1 MPEEKKKESFTF
13 SDKIKSKNASKSFA
27 ARMPS
32 KIGSDGKPRQTL
44 FERTKRDAPFL
55 IAAAVA
61 LLLLP
66 FLYKYSGHVE
76 DGEVPMITPGY
87 EDSIVNPD
95 RSGFDFSGDPDGQIS
110 QLSGRDSMDL
120 IVGFGKRRGE
130 EEQEESLAD
139 IYRSGL
145 ADSSAASS
153 YRRSD
158 MDEEENITNIYRHRK
173 NAAPQTRAAF
183 RRAATPIGNLK
194 PGGVNRG
201 GGGLRV
207 VPWGGNLKAAAQRVR
222 GEGPR
227 NSTKP
232 VSLQPLQAAG
242 KPSRSYFG
250 QGAAKE
256 AQRSKDA
263 MSKGN
268 AMQALMDAQMKP
280 IEPGRIGGIMGGDL
294 GGPGGGNGNL
304 HREFA
309 FNGKEPWWWDLMK
322 TREQMRWEKWFNY
335 AWGWMDWG
343 TKIVQNLLG
352 SLLSCWITGTDDW
365 SVDHW
370 YGGNSGGS
378 SGKTECCGINEKK
391 WKNSVKLGMAG
402 VPFTEDGCKA
412 NIQLA
417 AEVKYGSG
425 ATKEKC
431 AFEWKDTKSG
441 GSNLTRRQQR
451 LACLGGL
458 NASLEEVRGCD
469 NMSNY
474 MYQVQPGGIAKSKNW
489 NVYHYVVARNYLP
502 EASELHS
509 VLKTSRNYLCEADI
523 DLKIGGKHSSGVEAY
538 NAPELYDG
546 ESTAGEKGKKKKSH
560 GYDNREEKMTQDMY
574 QIDPES
580 REDAC
585 VIYVQRGEMF
595 NYKNFQTTMIRRFE
609 ELLRAQGAKNGDK
622 NKDPYNG
629 TVEAQARRA
638 FNQLDLMFIESF
650 ASKKA
655 LGKNSLIFGVSH
667 HIDTL
672 PMMYKYFKYAYVE
685 HMRVNTDGG
694 YYHHN
699 VDNAKWRRYFGG
711 VKPREMYVDYVMGQA
726 CDFDSAVSIDCND
739 AEQMEYARA
748 TVTFKQ
754 GYKGKPVDTWTEADF
769 DSLAKGVSV
778 TALYTPMASSSTL
791 GGVSQPVK
799 DALQVKD
806 ADGRVIPNQLE
817 YHFKSVIDKKDERSY
832 LVALPKGE
840 SGTIL
845 WTLSRDGEQVGSA
858 QCKLNMSGDGTSITV
873 EEKPCPKGP
882 ATDASCCADFAQE
895 RNLDFTWDEK
905 NGCVLNPKRDTN
917 DCPLG
922 AATSAECCA
931 KYAEEHNYNF
941 NWTDGKC
948 NLSPKD
954 GNDPN
959 PDLDPSTEC
968 KTKDDSEDCCAKFG
982 AQDPANTYAWD
993 GTKCNV
999 TPKTKRTPP
1008 PPPTTASVTMFAP
1021 YIKWV
1026 PANPQGRKAVTA
1038 EDPLG
1043 ASTFTSSLVKTYPH
1057 SAGSSCRGCQGR
1069 QFCDDLFGYTM
1080 DSKKATEFVTKV
1092 RDAYNTKYK
1101 DNADVLPIQFTAEYP
1116 TDGEF
1121 IDALQIAA
1129 KENLPGLDKVSTAAV
1144 CELGRDFTRM
1154 SKDKHAGGRKM
1165 IGTQG
1170 QKAEERYFHNELGAY
1185 LAYIHDTS
1193 VLYPDAYV
1201 SVDGQ
1206 EVCDWR
1212 FQPKGLVFGG
1222 CPSAQGIE
1230 MGKGYAYNNYNGTR
1244 FNNLAK
1250 FKETLTPI
1258 MRDAPLKDL
1267 VKGHSDLRHDCQGNT
1282 RGCRNI
1288 SGTNYVSQY
1297 NSFSGFAGLIKDQG
1311 GFGNGTACEAFAGN
1325 NTMAVADVLKY
1336 IQGVCSAGLDYKPK
1350 GMGKAEYVP
1359 GQSPTSDGGAP
1370 GTDPSN

>member
-335 AWGWMDWG
+335 AWGWADWA
-343 TKIVQNLLG
+343 TKLVQTWLGGIFNCLVMGNDSGDPETFLG
-352 SLLSCWITGTDDW
+352 SGDGAGGKAPTCCGVKEKDWDADEYGPFGKASCDKLKKRANFDKNISCSKAKWWDAGHGGGDQHLSGWQIRKQCLGAL
-365 SVDHW
+365 V
-370 YGGNSGGS
+370 GGS
-378 SGKTECCGINEKK
+378 LKEATACGNM
-391 WKNSVKLGMAG
+391 KNL
-402 VPFTEDGCKA
+402 
-412 NIQLA
+412 
-417 AEVKYGSG
+417 
-425 ATKEKC
+425 
-431 AFEWKDTKSG
+431 
-441 GSNLTRRQQR
+441 
-451 LACLGGL
+451 
-458 NASLEEVRGCD
+458 
-469 NMSNY
+469 
-474 MYQVQPGGIAKSKNW
+474 YQVKADGEVGKW
-489 NVYHYVVARNYLP
+489 NTYIYVVARNYLP
-502 EASELHS
+502 ESSKLQ
-509 VLKTSRNYLCEADI
+509 LKGSDRKRNFLCSKESDR
-523 DLKIGGKHSSGVEAY
+523 LKIGAEVSAGAGYRQYEEEFDGQTARDEKDDKTTRTRRTKD
-538 NAPELYDG
+538 APLV
-546 ESTAGEKGKKKKSH
+546 S
-560 GYDNREEKMTQDMY
+560 DMA
-574 QIDPES
+574 QIDPENP
-580 REDAC
+580 EHGC
-585 VIYVQRGEMF
+585 VIYVQKGDTF
-595 NYKNFQTTMIRRFE
+595 NYDNFQTTMIEQFAALLKKQGME
-609 ELLRAQGAKNGDK
+609 EEKI
-622 NKDPYNG
+622 P
-629 TVEAQARRA
+629 VEARNA

-650 ASKKA
+650 AAKKRLA
-655 LGKNSLIFGVSH
+655 ARGWFGIISDGDAVN
-667 HIDTL
+667 L
-672 PMMYKYFKYAYVE
+672 PMLYWRFYDAYVR
-685 HMRVNTDGG
+685 HQKTSSQRNSAVW
-694 YYHHN
+694 HLN
-699 VDNAKWRRYFGG
+699 VDNRKLRKEG
-711 VKPREMYVDYVMGQA
+711 ENYVMGER
-726 CDFDSAVSIDCND
+726 CMFNDTVSINCTNVSD
-739 AEQMEYARA
+739 AASLPTA

-754 GYKGKPVDTWTEADF
+754 GYKGLSIPQANWKDIKVKATYTPLVGGQEGVIQDFEQKPAQQVGQTFTYTF
-769 DSLAKGVSV
+769 TRPLVVSV
-778 TALYTPMASSSTL
+778 DDKGNVTGVNNKLDPSQLQGTVRWDL
-791 GGVSQPVK
+791 LRGG
-799 DALQVKD
+799 QVVD
-806 ADGRVIPNQLE
+806 YAE
-817 YHFKSVIDKKDERSY
+817 
-832 LVALPKGE
+832 
-840 SGTIL
+840 
-845 WTLSRDGEQVGSA
+845 
-858 QCKLNMSGDGTSITV
+858 CKVNLAADGTSITV
-873 EEKPCPKGP
+873 EEKECPKG
-882 ATDASCCADFAQE
+882 AE
-895 RNLDFTWDEK
+895 
-905 NGCVLNPKRDTN
+905 
-917 DCPLG
+917 
-922 AATSAECCA
+922 TSAECCA
-931 KYAEEHNYNF
+931 EFAENHKYNF
-941 NWTDGKC
+941 EWKDGKC
-948 NLSPKD
+948 NLTPKT
-954 GNDPN
+954 
-959 PDLDPSTEC
+959 DPSAEC

-1008 PPPTTASVTMFAP
+1008 PATTPVTVFAP

-1026 PANPQGRKAVTA
+1026 PTQPQDRKAVTA
-1038 EDPLG
+1038 EHPLS
-1043 ASTFTSSLVKTYPH
+1043 ASTFTSPLVKTYPH

-1080 DSKKATEFVTKV
+1080 DSKKATEFVKAV

-1165 IGTQG
+1165 IGTPG